1 LQIWPSN
8 CRKTFLK
15 VLKIDFKVE
24 ITCAFRIDTAFGQLP
39 DKSNLELPLIMNYVK
54 VKKWRA
60 TDQDHRMKA
69 AFTLAV
75 PITAAERHKH
85 NCKLYTRLESCGG
98 IINIRS

>member
-1 LQIWPSN
+1 
-8 CRKTFLK
+8 
-15 VLKIDFKVE
+15 
-24 ITCAFRIDTAFGQLP
+24 
-39 DKSNLELPLIMNYVK
+39 MNYVK